1 MINFEFVASEER
13 EYACKLCLS
22 TPHIIPGLDYHII
35 DLSPAPEVERH
46 NVLVWELFNA
56 GPIAYLEVFEPGT
69 PVYPIH
75 VGPYT
80 SLSRCIYEWNK
91 RVRDIMKFTP
101 EWEGIKMCG
110 VLSDNAS
117 NADATDYLYID

>member
-13 EYACKLCLS
+13 EYAKKLCLS
-22 TPHIIPGLDYHII
+22 TPHITPGVDYRIV

-46 NVLVWELFNA
+46 TVIVWELFNA
-56 GPIAYLEVFEPGT
+56 GLTAYSEVFELDALT
-69 PVYPIH
+69 IH

-110 VLSDNAS
+110 VLSDNSS
-117 NADATDYLYID
+117 NADAMDYLYID